1 MGLVLS
7 HLGKGSG
14 DAMVPDLN
22 LDLENATPTQ
32 AELGLYGHVST
43 LLRPTDALLDS
54 LKRYEGCGE
63 LIRKAISNPTPDNEE
78 EAWQAVQPAVAK
90 LKRYF
95 EYSASLEDA
104 LPELLKALCEGNV
117 RQNIEQYQALTKLL
131 ADILDFAFEFDY
143 LKMKT
148 PSIQNDFS
156 YYRRTLSRGKLANET
171 DLKTAMI
178 EDELANRIALFYAYP
193 TPMLKT
199 VTDVTALFVAK
210 NNLGRSVSECL
221 AGLAAACYHSVTK
234 KRTQRSE
241 MIAFCLRVMVVS
253 IILYDHIDPQGA
265 FNKQSPINIKS
276 SVKAIQAHGTT
287 EYSNLMS
294 ALRFNTKHLNDDST
308 PKNIKQL
315 LSSH

>member
-1 MGLVLS
+1 MGAFLS
-7 HLGKGSG
+7 ALGKNG
-14 DAMVPDLN
+14 DSTVPDLN

-32 AELGLYGHVST
+32 AESVLYAHVSA

-54 LKRYEGCGE
+54 LRSYEGCGD

-78 EAWQAVQPAVAK
+78 EAWQAVQPAVVK

-95 EYSASLEDA
+95 EYSGSLEDA

-117 RQNIEQYQALTKLL
+117 RRNIEQHQALTKLL
-131 ADILDFAFEFDY
+131 ADILDFSFEFDY

-156 YYRRTLSRGKLANET
+156 YYRRTLSH
-171 DLKTAMI
+171 LKTAMI
-178 EDELANRIALFYAYP
+178 EDELANRISLFYAYP

-221 AGLAAACYHSVTK
+221 SGLAAACYHAVIK
-234 KRTQRSE
+234 KRTQRPE
-241 MIAFCLRVMVVS
+241 TTAFCLRVMVVS

-276 SVKAIQAHGTT
+276 SVKAIQIHGTN
-287 EYSNLMS
+287 EYTNLMS

>member
-1 MGLVLS
+1 MGIILS
-7 HLGKGSG
+7 HFSGRVNG
-14 DAMVPDLN
+14 DATVPDLN

-32 AELGLYGHVST
+32 EESVLYGHVSE
-43 LLRPTDALLDS
+43 LLRPVSDLLDS
-54 LKRYEGCGE
+54 LRHYEGCGD

-90 LKRYF
+90 LKQYF

-104 LPELLKALCEGNV
+104 YPKLLKILCEGNV
-117 RQNIEQYQALTKLL
+117 RKNIEQYQALTKLL
-131 ADILDFAFEFDY
+131 AEILDFAFEFDY

-178 EDELANRIALFYAYP
+178 EDELANRISLFYAYP

-199 VTDVTALFVAK
+199 ITDVTALFVNK

-221 AGLAAACYHSVTK
+221 SILAATCYHAVTK
-234 KRTQRSE
+234 KRTQRTDY
-241 MIAFCLRVMVVS
+241 FLRVMVVS

-276 SVKAIQAHGTT
+276 SVKAIQIHGIN

-294 ALRFNTKHLNDDST
+294 ALRFNTKHLNDETT

-315 LSSH
+315 LSNN